1 MNIVNLLV
9 SRWNARSCNKI
20 RSIFLLP
27 IPSFLSRRW
36 TVYFRSSQLLPRF
49 LHSCALL
56 RFSSFSNYFTS
67 FNHNNNTQFHPPDS
81 VDGSFVVRGK
91 CRSPETT
98 YFTHTWFVVI
108 QIYLLPLLSLLTYF
122 NFMNEIEPKWNF
134 HVDSDPF
141 ALDFM
146 LNFVPLGHWS
156 LCIVKEIYRLNL
168 AQVFILRHRNSSLLP
183 LIRAVKLLKWSKI
196 SELIP
201 ATRFITL
208 SMSSQSFEYLKK
220 ILAWVISSTFSR
232 LKSWNNFRLRVIYF
246 RFFQ

>member
-146 LNFVPLGHWS
+146 LNFVPLGH
-156 LCIVKEIYRLNL
+156 LVIVYRERDLSPQSGSGFHSQTSKFFTV
-168 AQVFILRHRNSSLLP
+168 ATDQSSKT
-183 LIRAVKLLKWSKI
+183 IKMK
-196 SELIP
+196 
-201 ATRFITL
+201 
-208 SMSSQSFEYLKK
+208 
-220 ILAWVISSTFSR
+220 
-232 LKSWNNFRLRVIYF
+232 
-246 RFFQ
+246 